1 MRWLLLKDLQI
12 LRRSPLLVALL
23 VVYPIVVSVL
33 IGLALSRGPEKPRV
47 AILNQVPEGA
57 ETISLGGEE
66 VDTSR
71 YSDQLYQA
79 VDPVRVGSREEA
91 LRLVR
96 EGEVLGALIVPSD
109 ITSKLQSG
117 LEPATVEVLYN
128 SEDPV
133 KAQLVRDTI
142 KSQVQD
148 ANAAL
153 TRRFTDV
160 ALNYLNLIVAG
171 GNFSFLGRDFN
182 VLGLGPAEQILR
194 DAQSQLPDDSP
205 ARRQIQQVI
214 DFARLARQNLD
225 LSDEV
230 LSSVGQPIRVDA
242 QVVEGA
248 GSTALSSFAV
258 ALAVTV
264 SLMFV
269 TLLLAAG
276 TLALEREENAFRR
289 LVRGLVSRTALLGE
303 KIGLATVCSLA
314 VAVLM
319 LAGLALFVE
328 LDWGRFPLW
337 VTAAAAGAL
346 GFAAMGAAIGA
357 LAREV
362 RAASLLAFMVSLP
375 VAFLALVPSGAV
387 SGALYDVTQVISAL
401 FPFDPALAALG
412 AALDE
417 SGESLLVP
425 LGHLLALTLAFG
437 AAARVGLRRFG

>member
-23 VVYPIVVSVL
+23 VIYPIVVSVL
-33 IGLALSRGPEKPRV
+33 IGLALSRAPEKPRV
-47 AILNQVPEGA
+47 AILNQVPAGGEI
-57 ETISLGGEE
+57 ISLGGEE
-66 VDTSR
+66 VNTAR
-71 YSDQLYQA
+71 YSEELFEA

-91 LRLVR
+91 MELVR
-96 EGEVLGALIVPSD
+96 EGEVLGALIIPAD
-109 ITSKLQSG
+109 ITTKLQIG

-128 SEDPV
+128 AEEPV
-133 KAQLVRDTI
+133 KAQFVQDTI

-153 TRRFTDV
+153 TRKFTDV
-160 ALNYLNLIVAG
+160 ALDYLDLVVSG
-171 GNFSFLGRDFN
+171 GDFSFLGRSFN
-182 VLGLGPAEQILR
+182 VLGLGPAEQVLR
-194 DAQSQLPDDSP
+194 QAKAKVPPNSP
-205 ARRQIQQVI
+205 EARQIQQVI
-214 DFARLARQNLD
+214 DFGRLARQNLD

-230 LSSVGQPIRVDA
+230 LSSVGEPIRVDA
-242 QVVEGA
+242 RVVEGA

-289 LVRGLVSRTALLGE
+289 LVRGLVSRTTLLAEKVGLAAACSSVVALL
-303 KIGLATVCSLA
+303 
-314 VAVLM
+314 M
-319 LAGLALFVE
+319 LCGLALFVE
-328 LDWGRFPLW
+328 LDWARFPLW
-337 VTAAAAGAL
+337 AAAAVAGAL

-375 VAFLALVPSGAV
+375 IAFLALVPSGAV
-387 SGALYDVTQVISAL
+387 SSGLYDATQVISAL
-401 FPFDPALAALG
+401 FPFDPALAALV
-412 AALDE
+412 AALDG
-417 SGESLLVP
+417 SSDLLAPLVHLLV
-425 LGHLLALTLAFG
+425 LALAF
-437 AAARVGLRRFG
+437 ATAARLGLRRFG

>member
-12 LRRSPLLVALL
+12 LRRSPLLVGLL

-33 IGLALSRGPEKPRV
+33 IGLALSRGPEQPRV
-47 AILNQVPEGA
+47 AIVNEVPPGQEVVN
-57 ETISLGGEE
+57 LGGEQ
-66 VDTSR
+66 VDTSK
-71 YSDQLYQA
+71 YSDQLYEA
-79 VDPVRVGSREEA
+79 VDPVPVDDREEA
-91 LRLVR
+91 ERLVR

-109 ITSKLQSG
+109 ITGKLASG

-128 SEDPV
+128 AEDPV
-133 KAQLVRDTI
+133 KAQLVQDTI

-153 TRRFTDV
+153 TRKFTDV
-160 ALNYLNLIVAG
+160 ALGYLNLVVDG
-171 GNFSFLGRDFN
+171 GQFSFLGRSFN
-182 VLGLGPAEQILR
+182 ILGLGPSEQILR
-194 DAQSQLPDDSP
+194 RTQAEVPRGSPEFAQ
-205 ARRQIQQVI
+205 IGQVI
-214 DFARLARQNLD
+214 EFARLARENLD

-230 LSSVGQPIRVDA
+230 LASVGQPIRVDA

-289 LVRGLVSRTALLGE
+289 LVRGLISRTSLLAE
-303 KIGLATVCSLA
+303 KIALAAVCSLL
-314 VAVLM
+314 VALLM
-319 LAGLALFVE
+319 LSGLALFVE
-328 LDWGRFPLW
+328 LDWSRAPLW
-337 VTAAAAGAL
+337 VAAAGAGAL

-362 RAASLLAFMVSLP
+362 RAASLLAFMISLP
-375 VAFLALVPSGAV
+375 IAFLALVPSGTVSRSLYEVIQAV
-387 SGALYDVTQVISAL
+387 SAL

-412 AALDE
+412 AALD
-417 SGESLLVP
+417 GGQLLGP
-425 LGHLLALTLAFG
+425 LVHLLILTVAFG
-437 AAARVGLRRFG
+437 LAARVGLRRFG